1 MASPAWPPPT
11 TSVSIFSTA
20 IAGSDTRA
28 SMLIFARDPGAV
40 LAETGVVADRHR
52 RRMSASRTGPIPMV
66 RQAVKPVET
75 PKSIRPRRERIERH
89 QRAGGDR
96 RDVVRRDQHTG
107 SQADP
112 GRLRRGAHAGPAGLR
127 HQGPRR
133 LPSRIRS
140 RPPGITSGKSAHQI
154 DTGKLMPAGG
164 GCTIADAL
172 LLPMEQPGDEA

>member
-52 RRMSASRTGPIPMV
+52 RRMSASRTGP
-66 RQAVKPVET
+66 T
-75 PKSIRPRRERIERH
+75 PRCAGGEAGGDTEVDPPRRERIERH

-96 RDVVRRDQHTG
+96 RDAVRKDQHTG
-107 SQADP
+107 SQANP
-112 GRLRRGAHAGPAGLR
+112 GRLRRRAHAGPAGLR

-133 LPSRIRS
+133 LPSGIRS

-172 LLPMEQPGDEA
+172 LLPMKQPGDEA